1 MVFLFCQFLLFV
13 YFIYVDSLFH
23 DSFMTFLMDILDV
36 FIAHMGL
43 PCNLANFDF
52 ILYGNCK

>member
-36 FIAHMGL
+36 FIARMGL
-43 PCNLANFDF
+43 PYKLANFDF